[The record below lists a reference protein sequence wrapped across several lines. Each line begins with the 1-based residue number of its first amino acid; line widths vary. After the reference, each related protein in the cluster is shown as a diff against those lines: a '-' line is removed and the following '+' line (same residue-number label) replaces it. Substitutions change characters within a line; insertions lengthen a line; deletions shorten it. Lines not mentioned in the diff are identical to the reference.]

1 MPKSGVETAA
11 EAVRG
16 KGAAAKSACWE
27 RGRTK
32 TAGAD
37 CGGPEAGSA
46 HSNPAASE
54 AASAHSNPAAS
65 EAATAV
71 ETATV
76 ETATAKTTAG
86 QSRARRQHR
95 DRCGC
100 EQDDH

>member
-1 MPKSGVETAA
+1 MPKSGVEAAA

-16 KGAAAKSACWE
+16 KGAAAKSACRQ

-32 TAGAD
+32 TAAAD
-37 CGGPEAGSA
+37 CGGTEAG
-46 HSNPAASE
+46 
-54 AASAHSNPAAS
+54 SAHSNPAAS

-86 QSRARRQHR
+86 QSRVWSQHR

-100 EQDDH
+100 EQGDHHFA